1 MMGGKLTKTEWV
13 LVGLTGVF
21 LCGLLGLHTWDQR
34 RAASGAL
41 ETERAAAQESF
52 MPDVSPLD
60 LNTASAEELTA
71 LPGIGPELARRI
83 VEHRETA
90 GPFTAVEELL
100 EVPGIGEAKL
110 AALEG
115 RVIVNG
121 EA

>member
-1 MMGGKLTKTEWV
+1 MMGGKLTKTEWA

-21 LCGLLGLHTWDQR
+21 LCGLMGLHAWDQA

-41 ETERAAAQESF
+41 ETERAAAQEAF

-60 LNTASAEELTA
+60 LNAASAEELTS

-83 VEHRETA
+83 VERRETA

-115 RVIVNG
+115 RVTVNG
-121 EA
+121 EV